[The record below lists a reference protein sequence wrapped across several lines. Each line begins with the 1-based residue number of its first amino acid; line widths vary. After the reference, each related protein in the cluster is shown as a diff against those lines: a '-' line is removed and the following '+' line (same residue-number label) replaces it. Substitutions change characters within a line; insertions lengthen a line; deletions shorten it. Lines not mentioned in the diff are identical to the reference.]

1 MIVTNT
7 NITVT
12 ASFLDVDL
20 CKAHQHCFTLLSM
33 HLGTNT
39 GCSLGAEPAVFAALA
54 YLIAPD
60 PNKLVYNPQY
70 CILWQIW
77 L

>member
-1 MIVTNT
+1 
-7 NITVT
+7 
-12 ASFLDVDL
+12 
-20 CKAHQHCFTLLSM
+20 M